1 MPEYLIKI
9 PEEKNEN
16 FLKAVSK
23 MTYVTITQA
32 KKITLSKKKKFTR
45 GQLQFAREIYEGL
58 KEVKLA
64 EQGKIK
70 LKSARDLMNEL

>member
-9 PEEKNEN
+9 PDEKNEN

-23 MTYVTITQA
+23 MTYVTIKET
-32 KKITLSKKKKFTR
+32 KKNISKKNKFTI
-45 GQLQFAREIYEGL
+45 GQIQFAKELHKSL
-58 KEVKLA
+58 KEVELA

-70 LKSARDLMNEL
+70 LKSARDLLNEL

>member
-1 MPEYLIKI
+1 MPEYLIRI

-23 MTYVTITQA
+23 LPYVTVTGA
-32 KKITLSKKKKFTR
+32 KKITAAKKKKFSPK
-45 GQLQFAREIYEGL
+45 QLLFAKEIKEGM
-58 KEVKLA
+58 KEVEFA

-70 LKSARDLMNEL
+70 LKSARELLNEL

>member
-23 MTYVTITQA
+23 MTYITITKA
-32 KKITLSKKKKFTR
+32 KKITPAKKKKFTP
-45 GQLQFAREIYEGL
+45 GQLQFAREINKRL
-58 KEVKLA
+58 KEVELA

-70 LKSARDLMNEL
+70 LKSARELLNEL

>member
-23 MTYVTITQA
+23 MTYVTIKET
-32 KKITLSKKKKFTR
+32 KKNISKEKKFTV
-45 GQLQFAREIYEGL
+45 GQLQFAKQLYNSL
-58 KEVKLA
+58 KEVELA

-70 LKSARDLMNEL
+70 LKSARELMNEL